1 MKFSGIGTGDKRWTR
16 YVANSG
22 TIKTTGKVGN
32 GALIRTVGWGDGNT
46 AAGTSANV
54 IKNIT
59 PGELYLGSYN
69 SNPQYG
75 ITFEGLPD
83 GLRFDYKYV
92 TKNADRYVLN
102 IQMYSGNTLMVDQT
116 LSSEEALP
124 VNEWTEKY
132 IPFVY
137 LNKQNEPT
145 TLSIV
150 FKSGT
155 STSKGDI
162 RVFAPFGNLTT
173 GENIGSEL
181 YLDNIE
187 LIYE

>member
-1 MKFSGIGTGDKRWTR
+1 M
-16 YVANSG
+16 
-22 TIKTTGKVGN
+22 N
-32 GALIRTVGWGDGNT
+32 GL
-46 AAGTSANV
+46 
-54 IKNIT
+54 
-59 PGELYLGSYN
+59 
-69 SNPQYG
+69 
-75 ITFEGLPD
+75 
-83 GLRFDYKYV
+83 
-92 TKNADRYVLN
+92 
-102 IQMYSGNTLMVDQT
+102 
-116 LSSEEALP
+116 
-124 VNEWTEKY
+124 NEWTEKY

-155 STSKGDI
+155 STSKDDI